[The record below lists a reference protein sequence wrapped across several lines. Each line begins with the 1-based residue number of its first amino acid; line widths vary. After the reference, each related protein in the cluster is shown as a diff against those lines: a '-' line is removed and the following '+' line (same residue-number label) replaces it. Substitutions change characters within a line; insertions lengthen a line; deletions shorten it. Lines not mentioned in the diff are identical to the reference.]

1 MSSKIR
7 VFARRL
13 GSGTNKPIYLQEKYS
28 NFVPRPLSADDLIL
42 FADKNSVEK
51 SFEFL
56 KQELPTR
63 WMQIFAEINA
73 LPIEKPSPL
82 MLEVKSMIQ
91 ETLENLL
98 PFTDQPATENVISKF
113 NSKLEDYIHRHRTA
127 FDEVAL
133 AILEFKDEQVEMA
146 EKGLT
151 TFDLDD
157 AEEKVH
163 YFLDRYFTTL
173 VSTNLIIHQH
183 LVVCFHRNP
192 VLILGMNSDR
202 NKRETVQRT
211 NVTKEIRKIASR
223 IEIECEKYYGKT
235 PQVKI
240 TEFDMGKATNNSQI
254 NTIFIPTHLEQ
265 ICAELIR
272 NAVRATVEN
281 NLDLPPVEIIIS
293 RAKENITIKIS
304 DRGKGASLHEQA
316 KWGAYLYTNPPEQ
329 STSKMP
335 IVEPLA
341 GYGYGIPLAAV
352 YARYLGGDV
361 VIQSLQN
368 YGTDVVIYLRS
379 NAEDLKEVLP
389 VFTAKTKEYYNSQN
403 RKKTWISGKS
413 SEKGDI
419 VFNG

>member
-1 MSSKIR
+1 MASNLR

-13 GSGTNKPIYLQEKYS
+13 GSGTVNKPIYLQEKYS
-28 NFVPRPLSADDLIL
+28 NFVPRPLSADDLLL

-63 WMQIFAEINA
+63 WMQTFAEINA

-82 MLEVKSMIQ
+82 MLEVKNMIQ

-98 PFTDQPATENVISKF
+98 PFADQPATENVISKF

-127 FDEVAL
+127 VDEVAL
-133 AILEFKDEQVEMA
+133 AILEFKDEQLEMA

-183 LVVCFHRNP
+183 L
-192 VLILGMNSDR
+192 LILGMNSDR
-202 NKRETVQRT
+202 QKRETVQRT
-211 NVTKEIRKIASR
+211 NVTKEIRKIALK
-223 IEIECEKYYGKT
+223 IETECKKYYGKS
-235 PQVKI
+235 PSVKI
-240 TEFDMGKATNNSQI
+240 TEFDMGKATNDSQI
-254 NTIFIPTHLEQ
+254 NTIFIPSHLEQ

-281 NLDLPPVEIIIS
+281 NPDLPPVEIIIS
-293 RAKENITIKIS
+293 RANDNVTIKIS
-304 DRGKGASLHEQA
+304 DKGKGASLREQA
-316 KWGAYLYTNPPEQ
+316 KWGAYLYTKPPEQ

-335 IVEPLA
+335 LVEPLA

-368 YGTDVVIYLRS
+368 YGTDVVIYLPS
-379 NAEDLKEVLP
+379 NAKDLIEVLP
-389 VFTAKTKEYYNSQN
+389 VFTAKTKEYYNSQS
-403 RKKTWISGKS
+403 RKKTWITGKS

-419 VFNG
+419 VFDS